1 MAYTRLN
8 PDSASG
14 SGMINVAG
22 LRNTSN
28 YSWARYGK
36 VVTVN
41 VAAYLTDTMSAWS
54 SKTLITG
61 MPNAE
66 KGVSTLIALDNNT
79 TQAKLVATTDGE
91 IQLASRG
98 ASLANN
104 AVLNGSITY
113 ICT

>member
-1 MAYTRLN
+1 MACTRLN
-8 PDSASG
+8 PDTANGNG
-14 SGMINVAG
+14 SINVAG

-41 VAAYLTDTMSAWS
+41 VAVHLTDAMSAWS

-66 KGVSTLIALDNNT
+66 KGASVLLPLDNNT
-79 TQAKLVATTDGE
+79 TQAKLVATTGGE

-98 ASLANN
+98 ASLSNN